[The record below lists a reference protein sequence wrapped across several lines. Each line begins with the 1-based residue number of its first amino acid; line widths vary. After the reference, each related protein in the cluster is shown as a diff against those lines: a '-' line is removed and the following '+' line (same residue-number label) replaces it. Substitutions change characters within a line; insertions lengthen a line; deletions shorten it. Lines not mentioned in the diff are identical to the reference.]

1 MSLPLVKCPCC
12 GSMTPITPEVI
23 RARLPGVKR
32 RIYDIVRKRHPSG
45 ISAKI
50 LTELV
55 YADDPEGGPE
65 STNCV
70 HVHVGH
76 INKIISDYG
85 WQIKARRGASDGYK
99 LVKL

>member
-1 MSLPLVKCPCC
+1 MSPALVKCPCC
-12 GSMTPITPEVI
+12 GSMTPVTPEVV
-23 RARLPGVKR
+23 RMRLPGIKR
-32 RIYDIVRKRHPSG
+32 RIYDIVRQRHPMG
-45 ISAKI
+45 ISAKL

-55 YADDPEGGPE
+55 YADDLNGGPE

-76 INKIISDYG
+76 INKIIVDYG